1 MRLTLSIFLIGLV
14 MLLSQGC
21 SGESQA
27 ETSKADKGTA
37 VRTLKIQPRPFM
49 EYIHTTGT
57 VKAKNQ
63 IRVVAEESGILDKV
77 YFDKGRRVKR
87 GDILARLDNK
97 IIVAGFK
104 DAEAALEQA
113 LINEKSARLLHKKE
127 ALSDNDFQLARLN
140 RIRAEAARDIAATR
154 REKLGI
160 KAPISGYI
168 NERYVDT
175 GAFVSPGTAI
185 FEIVDLSRFK
195 IVAGIAE
202 RFIPYLQTG
211 APAEVTFDAW
221 PEKHIVATISYVA
234 RSIDPENRTF
244 NIEIEIPREKDIP
257 LSPQMM
263 ANIRLIKRSVDKGI
277 VIPLDAI
284 IESESGRFVYL
295 KNGAVAQK
303 QNVTIEAI
311 NEDRALV
318 SGLQANQELIVV
330 GQRQVADGDTLI
342 VIQD

>member
-1 MRLTLSIFLIGLV
+1 MIGFILIV
-14 MLLSQGC
+14 SQGC

-27 ETSKADKGTA
+27 ETNKTEAGTA
-37 VRTLKIQPRPFM
+37 VKTQKIMLRPFM

-57 VKAKNQ
+57 VKANNQ
-63 IRVVAEESGILDKV
+63 IRVVAEESGILEQV
-77 YFDKGRRVKR
+77 YFDKGRRVKK
-87 GDILARLDNK
+87 GDVLARLKND
-97 IIVAGFK
+97 IIVAGYK
-104 DAEAALEQA
+104 DARAALEQA
-113 LINEKSARLLHKKE
+113 VINEKSARLLYGKN

-154 REKLGI
+154 REKLNI
-160 KAPISGYI
+160 KAPISGYV
-168 NERYVDT
+168 NERYVDR

-202 RFIPYLQTG
+202 RFIPYLQIGT
-211 APAEVTFDAW
+211 PAEVTFDAW
-221 PEKHIVATISYVA
+221 PEKHIRATISYVG
-234 RSIDPENRTF
+234 RSINPENRTF
-244 NIEIEIPREKDIP
+244 TIEIEMPAEKDIP

-263 ANIRLIKRSVDKGI
+263 ANIRLAKRSVPKGL

-295 KNGAVAQK
+295 RQGDVAQK
-303 QNVTIEAI
+303 QHITIEAI
-311 NEDRALV
+311 NGDQALV
-318 SGLQANQELIVV
+318 SGVEAGQELIVV
-330 GQRQVADGDTLI
+330 GQRQVSDGDTLT

>member
-1 MRLTLSIFLIGLV
+1 MRLTFSLILIGFALLV
-14 MLLSQGC
+14 SQSC

-27 ETSKADKGTA
+27 ETGKAEKGTA
-37 VRTLKIQPRPFM
+37 VKILNIQPRPFM

-57 VKAKNQ
+57 VKANNQ
-63 IRVVAEESGILDKV
+63 IMVVAEESGILEKV
-77 YFDKGRRVKR
+77 YFDKGRQVSR
-87 GDILARLDNK
+87 GDVLARLNND
-97 IIVAGFK
+97 IIVAGYK
-104 DAEAALEQA
+104 DAQAALEQA
-113 LINEKSARLLHKKE
+113 LINEKSARLLYEKE

-154 REKLGI
+154 REKLNI
-160 KAPISGYI
+160 KAPISGYV

-175 GAFVSPGTAI
+175 GAFISPGTAV

-202 RFIPYLQTG
+202 RFMPYLSPGT
-211 APAEVTFDAW
+211 PAEVTFDAW
-221 PEKHIVATISYVA
+221 PGKRIQGTISYVG
-234 RSIDPENRTF
+234 RSINPENRTF
-244 NIEIEIPREKDIP
+244 NIEIEVPLEKDIP

-263 ANIRLIKRSVDKGI
+263 ANIRLAKRSVNQGI

-295 KNGAVAQK
+295 KDDAVAKK
-303 QNVTIEAI
+303 QNITIEAI
-311 NEDRALV
+311 NGDHALV
-318 SGLQANQELIVV
+318 SGVRAGQELIVM
-330 GQRQVADGDTLI
+330 GQRQLSDGDTLL